1 MTMRFLLLLLL
12 SPAFVDAQTS
22 IVKRHEGVWQGMM
35 SMYKN
40 GVVRDSVSVRL
51 TIKPSGN
58 TDEWIWKTEYLSPTM
73 PAVKDYKL
81 RLTDASKN
89 LFVMDEGGGLLLTT
103 WLCVDRMYN
112 VFETGGFILTSTTEF
127 RGDRIY
133 FEVTSGKREKQEHPE
148 VTNIGISNVQRV
160 LLTRV
165 PAGK

>member
-1 MTMRFLLLLLL
+1 MPFRFALLLILA
-12 SPAFVDAQTS
+12 PVFGYAQSS
-22 IVKRHEGVWQGMM
+22 IIRKHEGVWQGMM

-51 TIKPSGN
+51 TIKPSGSP
-58 TDEWIWKTEYLSPTM
+58 DEWIWKTEYLSATM

-81 RLTDASKN
+81 RLTDATKN

-112 VFETGGFILTSTTEF
+112 VFETGGFVLTSTTEF

-133 FEVTSGKREKQEHPE
+133 FEVTSGKREKQDHPE

-160 LLTRV
+160 FFTRTT
-165 PAGK
+165 AGK